1 MAQPLFIDIDTPDNI
16 KFLPVKRLNNG
27 GMRVELKYQKD
38 RGEQEIFY
46 QTSRFRR
53 GYVKSFT
60 DEKTG
65 TKLKLE
71 CLLLGHDNPY
81 SETYKFSEGW
91 KALEARVVATAKEK
105 CADWFKKALK
115 DSEIDAYWNSSIRA
129 PSDPAKYSPSLKIA
143 IPLDKEGKPDVTVY
157 NDREEKTTWAD
168 FEENIR
174 DSEFQCIVK
183 ISSLYFMP
191 KAFGLVVQLQSIQF
205 FPTQKVSGFA
215 FRKREREEGGVDNGE
230 SADQPIKRVN
240 GDDTDELDAATN
252 AAAAAAFM

>member
-1 MAQPLFIDIDTPDNI
+1 MAQPLFIDVDTPDNV
-16 KFLPVKRLNNG
+16 KFLPIKRLNNG

-46 QTSRFRR
+46 QTARFRR
-53 GYVKSFT
+53 GYVKAFE

-65 TKLKLE
+65 KKLKLE
-71 CLLLGHDNPY
+71 CLLLGYDNPY
-81 SETYKFSEGW
+81 TETHKFTEGW
-91 KALEARVVATAKEK
+91 KALEARVVQTAKEK

-143 IPLDKEGKPDVTVY
+143 IPLGKDGQPDVTVY

-174 DSEFQCIVK
+174 DAEFQCIVK
-183 ISSLYFMP
+183 VSSLYFMP

-205 FPTQKVSGFA
+205 FPTQKMAGFA
-215 FRKREREEGGVDNGE
+215 FRKRDRDGE
-230 SADQPIKRVN
+230 DPDTQQPTKRMN
-240 GDDTDELDAATN
+240 GDDTDVQTGEYSPT
-252 AAAAAAFM
+252 AAAAAEAFM